1 MNKKIKI
8 VILIVLILI
17 VLALVIP
24 YIYVKTAFIDKN
36 VVKENV
42 IADMQVNV
50 EDVHFKDIDLD
61 IDDKYYEVEV
71 YYNNKEYEYKV
82 DAKDG
87 KIIYTNFL
95 ITPNSDNETTSIS
108 VDEAINVVL
117 KDANLDLEQVNII
130 KREEEYD
137 DGIKVYDIEFNY
149 NNFEY
154 EYKIN
159 ANTGEIISFDKDRQ

>member
-1 MNKKIKI
+1 MNKTIKI

-95 ITPNSDNETTSIS
+95 ITPNSDNETTTIS